1 MVGDPKLIRWEA
13 VAHLSKEV
21 VAQERVA
28 RSVGQSHHLC
38 GTSRSKWFAWLKNMF
53 EYFYGVYIYIYI
65 HTYNYITILIIYIVH
80 IYIYI
85 IILYIMRIY
94 IYMHIYIYAQYIYIY
109 NVYVHTC
116 VWRVA
121 HAAPRPP
128 ESSGESV
135 MHPWMQRHTS
145 QNDVHPL
152 RGSPHPASE
161 ATDCYSN
168 KTTWELK
175 SHEHAVFGRITFII
189 YKCPNGS

>member
-1 MVGDPKLIRWEA
+1 MAKWWADPKLIRWEA

-53 EYFYGVYIYIYI
+53 EYFYGVYIYTYIQLDYNINNIYI
-65 HTYNYITILIIYIVH
+65 ESAH

-85 IILYIMRIY
+85 IYICI
-94 IYMHIYIYAQYIYIY
+94 IYIYAQYIYIYIY